1 MLYNANLL
9 HNLLGNI
16 SAISQPVFIPPSEH
30 IAKQQSDELDQE
42 DRITKTDLSQ
52 LWVGE
57 VKDGIYQKLA
67 PSEWTFPIG
76 WAASVNS
83 AGKTIGHCLPARLSF
98 LYFFLFML
106 AVGFGHINGSCQAF
120 GQYMT
125 GGRVRGQPTK
135 FWANYLLVDGRGP

>member
-16 SAISQPVFIPPSEH
+16 SAISQPAF

-67 PSEWTFPIG
+67 PSE
-76 WAASVNS
+76 
-83 AGKTIGHCLPARLSF
+83 
-98 LYFFLFML
+98 
-106 AVGFGHINGSCQAF
+106 
-120 GQYMT
+120 
-125 GGRVRGQPTK
+125 
-135 FWANYLLVDGRGP
+135 